1 LHLVLQRR
9 LDEGAIENDLQSM
22 GVTNKVCLVQ
32 RMLLLRLL
40 KVAVRA
46 CATHLIWRLDVEMD
60 AVPIHGLAILFRALV
75 FHGAASCARLNRR
88 LKHN

>member
-1 LHLVLQRR
+1 MVDGGHKHEVDGGHKQGVLSAANAAVAAV
-9 LDEGAIENDLQSM
+9 EGCC
-22 GVTNKVCLVQ
+22 TC
-32 RMLLLRLL
+32 
-40 KVAVRA
+40 VRH
-46 CATHLIWRLDVEMD
+46 THLIWRLDVEMD